1 MATTS
6 DNTLTEAGR
15 VSIQIRIPG
24 DTWDRMKIQAIRE
37 KTTRENL
44 AAKAFDAYL
53 AINADGSAN
62 A

>member
-1 MATTS
+1 MAITS
-6 DNTLTEAGR
+6 ENTLTEVGR

-44 AAKAFDAYL
+44 AARAFEAYL
-53 AINADGSAN
+53 SSNTGIEAAQ
-62 A
+62 